1 MVPGLVLLN
10 IVCASKVIDL
20 WSVLEGAGRPLRE
33 GFNPPNSELRMKSVR
48 SIAQKCCNSPS
59 CIDSRVIGMFLM
71 AIAGV
76 LLTIS
81 NLFVQLA
88 IEANKSRIPTLEIVF
103 TRSMVQLI
111 AVIPFLLVFKV
122 RIIEDKSNIAPLLI
136 MGICGFLSVT
146 FVYLGIDKIPLGDAT
161 VITFTSP
168 VFTTIFAYTLLSESC
183 SIVDGVCGIISFVGV
198 VIAARPNVIFGEQ
211 HGKIGITFH
220 KGKISVEK
228 KEKLH
233 LMGVGYV
240 LLGTVFLSLYFVLT
254 RRIGL
259 KQHFLVNIFY
269 PSLFGS
275 MFVPIIMLSNGEH
288 IIIPQCWKSLLYGL
302 VVGLSGLIGLV
313 LLALALKLEDA
324 GPLVLIRNLDII
336 YAFLL
341 QCFFMG
347 IPPSRWSIGGGAIIM
362 LSTSFIIGRRWFVS
376 KGDKDRG
383 AQKLNCQEEIGLL
396 ESED

>member
-1 MVPGLVLLN
+1 
-10 IVCASKVIDL
+10 
-20 WSVLEGAGRPLRE
+20 
-33 GFNPPNSELRMKSVR
+33 
-48 SIAQKCCNSPS
+48 
-59 CIDSRVIGMFLM
+59 MFLM

-111 AVIPFLLVFKV
+111 LVIPLLLVFKV
-122 RIIEDKSNIAPLLI
+122 RIIEEKSNIAPLLI
-136 MGICGFLSVT
+136 MGICGFLSIT
-146 FVYLGIDKIPLGDAT
+146 FIYLGIDKIPLGDAT

-168 VFTTIFAYTLLSESC
+168 VFTTLFAYTLLSESC
-183 SIVDGVCGIISFVGV
+183 SIVDGVCGIFSFVGV

-211 HGKIGITFH
+211 HGNIGFTFH
-220 KGKISVEK
+220 RGKISMEK

-254 RRIGL
+254 RKIGL

-275 MFVPIIMLSNGEH
+275 MFVPIIMFSNGEH
-288 IIIPQCWKSLLYGL
+288 VIIPQCWKSLAYGL

-313 LLALALKLEDA
+313 LLALSLKLEDA

-341 QCFFMG
+341 QYFFMG
-347 IPPSRWSIGGGAIIM
+347 MPPSRWSIGGGAIIM
-362 LSTSFIIGRRWFVS
+362 LSTSCIIGKRWLVS
-376 KGDKDRG
+376 EGDKERET
-383 AQKLNCQEEIGLL
+383 QKLNCQEEIGLL